1 MIRYE
6 IGYEVWDINR
16 YVEYCLQLD
25 IISDVVG
32 AKKQF
37 KELSKGFN
45 FIIAVNTN
53 TKGYVFFSVPFFNDK
68 VIGND

>member
-1 MIRYE
+1 MIRHE

-25 IISDVVG
+25 IISGVND
-32 AKKQF
+32 AKNQF
-37 KELSKGFN
+37 IELSKGYN
-45 FIIAVNTN
+45 FIIAVNTK
-53 TKGYVFFSVPFFNDK
+53 TKGYVFFSVSFFNDN